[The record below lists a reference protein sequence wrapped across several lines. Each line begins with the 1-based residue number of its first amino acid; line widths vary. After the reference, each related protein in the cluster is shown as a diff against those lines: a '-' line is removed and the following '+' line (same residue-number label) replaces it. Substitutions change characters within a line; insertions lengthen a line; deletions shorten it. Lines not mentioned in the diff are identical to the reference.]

1 MGRGGRGRDRET
13 ETREARGLMRISLR
27 EYFLASAETLRL
39 LETQFHKSLLW
50 ARFIGHLSASPGD
63 ALYVCPD
70 NFLCS
75 TGQASEAAGEESA
88 GERVGSGA
96 SFFSMGDATE
106 RRLLPGGRHT
116 KQSLDICLK

>member
-1 MGRGGRGRDRET
+1 MHEGQNQARETYYPPTHLFDPISRWKDRQARYPDRSLKRPVLNETGGHGVGRGGRGRDRET

-63 ALYVCPD
+63 AL
-70 NFLCS
+70 
-75 TGQASEAAGEESA
+75 
-88 GERVGSGA
+88 
-96 SFFSMGDATE
+96 
-106 RRLLPGGRHT
+106 
-116 KQSLDICLK
+116 